1 MNLFTAALFGG
12 QSRGMEIL
20 ALVIHTK
27 SGCPRC
33 QESSAL
39 SVIFISRHL
48 LHMLCYQKILIID
61 IDYN

>member
-39 SVIFISRHL
+39 LVLFLSQGIYCTR
-48 LHMLCYQKILIID
+48 YATRR
-61 IDYN
+61 Y